1 MQLPALN
8 IVDGVILLIMGL
20 SMARGFLNGGSREI
34 VGILIWVSAIVIAFV
49 FTPSVRPMMPEIGL
63 FGDFADACLIATFLA
78 FISLFVLSILAVS
91 VLSPI
96 ISRATSRGE
105 IGAGDQLIGL
115 GFGLIRGAIIVLIAY
130 IAYNAVIEDAD
141 KPDLLTSAAFADL
154 LESGAALF
162 RSTDTEGIQ
171 TWIGSRLEAL
181 TEGCGYIDRT
191 LPDVEM
197 PAAPVGDEQ

>member
-1 MQLPALN
+1 M
-8 IVDGVILLIMGL
+8 
-20 SMARGFLNGGSREI
+20 
-34 VGILIWVSAIVIAFV
+34 IAFV

-96 ISRATSRGE
+96 ISRASSRGE

-130 IAYNAVIEDAD
+130 IAYDAVIEDAD
-141 KPDLLTSAAFADL
+141 KLDLLTSAAFADL
-154 LESGAALF
+154 LESGATVL
-162 RSTDTEGIQ
+162 RSTDMEGIQ
-171 TWIGSRLEAL
+171 TLIGGRLEAL

-197 PAAPVGDEQ
+197 PAATVGDEQ